1 MVEQNAF
8 LDKAKEI
15 ARDLVWDF
23 YQKCKSI
30 WKIMEQMDE
39 KNFSWIGA
47 GPEEYLRSYD
57 EALHYFAE
65 QRQSGAVPLIAI
77 SEERYDA
84 QPIGSRACVVLCEYL
99 LTVQLEEKKNV
110 MQERQRS
117 TVTIRWER
125 GKFKICQ
132 VHTSNPWHA
141 MKGDERWP
149 EEFGRQ
155 TYTYFLNLL
164 SELELKEIPHLSSQ
178 QRKVLVLMMHGK
190 TYQEISAAIGITYR
204 TVQYHV
210 RMIFNKFNVDCREML
225 FAKLIRALCTT
236 GPLLDSEGDASH
248 DVLKVLDRVAKKC
261 EAGQAERAPHD
272 KEQKK
277 K

>member
-1 MVEQNAF
+1 
-8 LDKAKEI
+8 
-15 ARDLVWDF
+15 
-23 YQKCKSI
+23 
-30 WKIMEQMDE
+30 
-39 KNFSWIGA
+39 
-47 GPEEYLRSYD
+47 
-57 EALHYFAE
+57 
-65 QRQSGAVPLIAI
+65 
-77 SEERYDA
+77 
-84 QPIGSRACVVLCEYL
+84 
-99 LTVQLEEKKNV
+99 
-110 MQERQRS
+110 
-117 TVTIRWER
+117 
-125 GKFKICQ
+125 
-132 VHTSNPWHA
+132 

-155 TYTYFLNLL
+155 TYTYFLDLL

-225 FAKLIRALCTT
+225 FAKLIRTFCTT
-236 GPLLDSEGDASH
+236 GSLLDSEGDASH

-261 EAGQAERAPHD
+261 EDGQAERAPHD
-272 KEQKK
+272 KERKK

>member
-1 MVEQNAF
+1 MAEQNAF

-15 ARDLVWDF
+15 ARDFVWDF
-23 YQKCKSI
+23 YQKRKSI

-39 KNFSWIGA
+39 
-47 GPEEYLRSYD
+47 
-57 EALHYFAE
+57 
-65 QRQSGAVPLIAI
+65 
-77 SEERYDA
+77 
-84 QPIGSRACVVLCEYL
+84 
-99 LTVQLEEKKNV
+99 KNV

-225 FAKLIRALCTT
+225 FAKLIRTLCTT

-261 EAGQAERAPHD
+261 EEGQAEKALH
-272 KEQKK
+272 EEEMM
-277 K
+277 